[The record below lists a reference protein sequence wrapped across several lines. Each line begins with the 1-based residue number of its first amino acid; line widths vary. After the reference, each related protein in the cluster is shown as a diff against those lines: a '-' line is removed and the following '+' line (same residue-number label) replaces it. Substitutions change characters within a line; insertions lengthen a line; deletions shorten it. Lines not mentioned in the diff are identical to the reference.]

1 MFYTILIIRIVHGVR
16 QAEMVLDHY
25 KKLSSATN
33 AVSLWISDTL
43 AKSPGSRVLNER
55 TEAFVHGKGKAI
67 YGATVGDGT
76 GNGLEAVI
84 VEKHF
89 ADEDA
94 PQEQEKPFKA
104 CMVFGEH
111 AADYFA
117 DKEYL
122 DEETVNKENLPM
134 TLDRARE
141 LACECDGSLVVR
153 AFATDAERKAYFQ
166 GINDSQGWEDYYSA
180 GNDEV
185 DFADADPDTDN

>member
-16 QAEMVLDHY
+16 QTEMVLDHY

-33 AVSLWISDTL
+33 AVSLWISNTL

-89 ADEDA
+89 ADENA
-94 PQEQEKPFKA
+94 PQEQEKPFKT
-104 CMVFGEH
+104 CMVFGER
-111 AADYFA
+111 AAEYFSY
-117 DKEYL
+117 KEYL
-122 DEETVNKENLPM
+122 DEEAVNKEDLPM
-134 TLDRARE
+134 SLDRARE
-141 LACECDGSLVVR
+141 LACKCDGSLVVR
-153 AFATDAERKAYFQ
+153 AFATDAEMRAYFQ
-166 GINDSQGWEDYYSA
+166 GINDGQGWEDCYSA
-180 GNDEV
+180 DNSEV
-185 DFADADPDTDN
+185 VFAGADPDTDN